1 MLTPLSTQVR
11 LTIGTK
17 REFDMKIELNYG
29 RRVSVIPAS
38 AFDKLESATKID
50 IKILFALS
58 GAVSGIDPDNATVDE
73 IAEKLGIMSKQV
85 EASIDFWQSAGV
97 ISVVGLE
104 ATEEAKATKPEKKKE
119 DKKEG
124 RTIVRRSDELPS
136 YTTEEISAILEKRKE
151 TSYLLDECQQ
161 EFGKIFSTRDL
172 NVIVGMLDY
181 LGVDIGYVV
190 ALLKYCNKIGK
201 RSTSYAEKLAF
212 NFVEEGID
220 TTEALKIKL
229 SELEALHDNES
240 TVRKLFGMK
249 GRALTAKEKKCIGL
263 WFGKFGYDKEIV
275 SRAYEITVEAI
286 NEPSVSYAHAILERW
301 YGDGIKTLED
311 VQSSIEA
318 RRAEK
323 AKETDGM
330 SSFDTDD
337 FFEAALKRSYGD
349 NKTK

>member
-1 MLTPLSTQVR
+1 
-11 LTIGTK
+11 
-17 REFDMKIELNYG
+17 MKIELNYG

-50 IKILFALS
+50 IKLLFALS
-58 GAVSGIDPDNATVDE
+58 GSVSGIDPENATVDQL
-73 IAEKLGIMSKQV
+73 ADKLGIMPNQV
-85 EASIDFWQSAGV
+85 EKSINFWQSAGV
-97 ISVVGLE
+97 ISVVGLKAE
-104 ATEEAKATKPEKKKE
+104 PEAKTTEKKAE
-119 DKKEG
+119 EKKEG

-136 YTTEEISAILEKRKE
+136 YTTEEISVILEKRKE

-240 TVRKLFGMK
+240 IVRKLFGMK

-275 SRAYEITVEAI
+275 SRAYEITVETI

-323 AKETDGM
+323 AKGSDGV